1 MATVASWFA
10 TRSVAALLTLRVRDL
25 ILRSIATRCVWKNEA
40 TEPDLRLAR
49 QDASAFISA

>member
-49 QDASAFISA
+49 QDASAFISV

>member
-25 ILRSIATRCVWKNEA
+25 ILKEHRDAM
-40 TEPDLRLAR
+40 RLEG
-49 QDASAFISA
+49 